1 MTSWIRSRS
10 TNDDPRQW
18 NLGKRDQSQ
27 VWLNNNPVLYGNDLG
42 IVKLPIKKQ
51 LSCNDNIISIKVT
64 TGNAPN
70 KLEATNNIVEHA
82 YAISEENSEEQ
93 GTIDKFNVLPS
104 KSNLAPIM
112 TIICS

>member
-1 MTSWIRSRS
+1 
-10 TNDDPRQW
+10 
-18 NLGKRDQSQ
+18 
-27 VWLNNNPVLYGNDLG
+27 
-42 IVKLPIKKQ
+42 

-93 GTIDKFNVLPS
+93 GTINKFNVLPS
-104 KSNLAPIM
+104 KTNLAPIT